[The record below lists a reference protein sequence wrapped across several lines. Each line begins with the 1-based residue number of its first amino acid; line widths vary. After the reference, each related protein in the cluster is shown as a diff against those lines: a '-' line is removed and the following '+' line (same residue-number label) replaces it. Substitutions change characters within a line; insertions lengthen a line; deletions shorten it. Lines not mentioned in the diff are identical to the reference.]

1 MTKTILF
8 TLLDQ
13 YADWESA
20 YLSTALTEF
29 SKGKIEIKTVSI
41 STAPIKTIGGFTTV
55 PDFNLQTCPDDI
67 YGLILIGGK
76 LWQSAEAKALLP
88 LVENAYQKKI
98 VIGAICGAS
107 EFLGAFGFLNNVK
120 HTSNGLDSI
129 LSWDNNRYNNAEN
142 YINEQSIRDQ
152 NIVTANGT
160 ASLDF
165 AKDVLYALEL
175 FDAQKIEEWYAFHKI
190 GYIEIMKNFS

>member
-1 MTKTILF
+1 MKKTILF

-20 YLSTALTEF
+20 YLSTALAEF
-29 SKGKIEIKTVSI
+29 SMGEIDIKTISI

-55 PDFNLQTCPDDI
+55 PNFDLQTCPDDI

-76 LWQSAEAKALLP
+76 SWKSAETKSLLP
-88 LVENAYQKKI
+88 LIEKAYQQKI

-107 EFLGAFGFLNNVK
+107 EFLGAFGFLNEVK
-120 HTSNGLDSI
+120 HTSNGLDRI
-129 LSWDNNRYNNAEN
+129 LSWENNQYNNADH
-142 YINEQSIRDQ
+142 YINEQSVRDK

-165 AKDVLYALEL
+165 AKDVLDALEL
-175 FDAQKIEEWYAFHKI
+175 FDAQKIEEWYAFHKV

>member
-1 MTKTILF
+1 MKKTILF

-20 YLSTALTEF
+20 YLSTALAEF
-29 SKGKIEIKTVSI
+29 SKSEIDIKTISI

-55 PDFNLQTCPDDI
+55 PDFDLQTCPDDI

-76 LWQSAEAKALLP
+76 SWKSAEAKSLLP
-88 LVENAYQKKI
+88 LIEKAYQQKI

-107 EFLGAFGFLNNVK
+107 EFLGAFGFLNEVK
-120 HTSNGLDSI
+120 HASNGIDSI
-129 LSWDNNRYNNAEN
+129 LSWENNQYNNADN
-142 YINEQSIRDQ
+142 YINEQSVRDK

-160 ASLDF
+160 AALDF

-175 FDAQKIEEWYAFHKI
+175 FDAQQIEEWHAFHKV
-190 GYIEIMKNFS
+190 GYVEIMKNFS